1 MIQQQYYVTLN
12 PYNVILFTTFIAQIN
27 TSNSKATQGKNKTD
41 QSNIK

>member
-12 PYNVILFTTFIAQIN
+12 PYNVTLFTTFIAQIN
-27 TSNSKATQGKNKTD
+27 TGNSKAAQGKNKTD